1 MGTIINDK
9 KLTKAELTKR
19 RIVDAF
25 LNYIPEKKWDKITV
39 KDICCSANITRGTFY
54 QYFTDIYDLM
64 EQLESPLLEEI
75 TDRYEAIPK
84 RTAQSFPME
93 KFIEKYDY
101 APPKYFLVWFD
112 YCKEHKKAITCLLNR
127 KNGDTYFVKKLKSII
142 SQQINET
149 MDRDGLPRDELR
161 PHFVK
166 ILLELHF
173 LSAQTWLE
181 SGDDTVLS
189 VNDIVNLLN
198 TIRVGSSYLTYK
210 RLCDPNY
217 DNKISRLQD
226 DI

>member
-1 MGTIINDK
+1 MNTLINDK
-9 KLTKAELTKR
+9 KVTKAELTKR

-25 LNYIPEKKWDKITV
+25 LDYIPEKKWDKISV
-39 KDICCSANITRGTFY
+39 KEICSSANITRGTFY
-54 QYFTDIYDLM
+54 QYFNDIYDLM
-64 EQLESPLLEEI
+64 EQLETALLEDI
-75 TDRYEAIPK
+75 INRYETIPK
-84 RTAQSFPME
+84 CPAPSFPIE
-93 KFIEKYDY
+93 EFIEQYDY

-112 YCKEHKKAITCLLNR
+112 YCRENKKAITCLLDR
-127 KNGDTYFVKKLKSII
+127 KHGDTYFVKKLKTII
-142 SQQINET
+142 SQQVNES
-149 MDRDGLPRDELR
+149 MDQDGLPRDELR

-198 TIRVGSSYLTYK
+198 TMRVGSSYLTYK
-210 RLCDPNY
+210 RLCDPDY
-217 DNKISRLQD
+217 DKKIPSPQF